1 MLVPPVLWWLADR
14 PNAMLRSLVE
24 EHRLAAFVV
33 IAFGWTWSWDLL
45 YYVLGYWE
53 VLPVTF
59 PRQWGLPIAA
69 LVVLW
74 LGDGSPRGWLKR
86 VLTWRIA
93 PIWYVVALLV
103 PLAIGN
109 AEPVARALAGGTL
122 AFEPPASLPLIGL
135 FIVANVVLLGGV
147 EELGWRGFLQPRLQ
161 ARTSV
166 LTAGLAIGVLW
177 GLWHLPLF
185 LGGKAAYSLDPVR
198 LVTYLSY
205 IVGASTVFGAFVNLT
220 DGGVLPVMV
229 MHAASNVG
237 ALLVSTGGPLED
249 AWWMPLV
256 VGSGLWWLLVVVMV
270 FRNGR
275 SMVPGPPVEPVS

>member
-1 MLVPPVLWWLADR
+1 
-14 PNAMLRSLVE
+14 MLRSLVE
-24 EHRLAAFVV
+24 EHRLAAFLL

-45 YYVLGYWE
+45 FYHLGWWAA
-53 VLPVTF
+53 LPVTF

-74 LGDGSPRGWLKR
+74 AGDGSPRRWLER

-93 PIWYVVALLV
+93 PIWYGVALLV
-103 PLAIGN
+103 PLTIGN
-109 AEPVARALAGGTL
+109 AEPVAQALAGGAL

-166 LTAGLAIGVLW
+166 LTAGLVIGILW
-177 GLWHLPLF
+177 ALWHLPLF
-185 LGGKAAYSLDPVR
+185 LGGKAAYSLEPVR
-198 LVTYLSY
+198 LVTYLSF
-205 IVGASTVFGAFVNLT
+205 ILGASTVFGAFVNLT

-229 MHAASNVG
+229 MHASSNVG
-237 ALLVSTGGPLED
+237 ALLASTGGRFD
-249 AWWMPLV
+249 DVWWTPLV
-256 VGSGLWWLLVVVMV
+256 VGSGLWWLLVVAMV
-270 FRNGR
+270 LRYGR
-275 SMVPGPPVEPVS
+275 SMVPGSPVEPVS